1 MKKGSAAV
9 FLSYVLWGI
18 FPIYWKLLA
27 DVDSVYVLCCRI
39 VFSLVVSL
47 IVVPLSGKWGEAM
60 RVLRDRRLRRY
71 MLAAGLFISF
81 NWGAFIYCV
90 TSNRVLDASL
100 AYYINPILA
109 ILVGFIVFREKLTA
123 AQWAAVALAAAGVA
137 APMVMEGEFPL
148 LAVLIGLSFAI
159 YGAIKKKADVPGD
172 VSTFIETLLVSPI
185 ALAVIVV
192 MELRGGPISSGI
204 IGGWRLILLPLA
216 GLVTYLPLFLYSAGI
231 RTTSMSLSG
240 ILMYINPT
248 LQLLCGI
255 LLYDE
260 TMSPAMTVAFVCV
273 WLATI
278 VFVAGG
284 EIARRRAKMRCSNN
298 G

>member
-9 FLSYVLWGI
+9 FLSYVLWGV

-90 TSNRVLDASL
+90 ASNRVLDASL

-192 MELRGGPISSGI
+192 MELRGGPISTGV
-204 IGGWRLILLPLA
+204 IGG
-216 GLVTYLPLFLYSAGI
+216 
-231 RTTSMSLSG
+231 
-240 ILMYINPT
+240 
-248 LQLLCGI
+248 
-255 LLYDE
+255 
-260 TMSPAMTVAFVCV
+260 
-273 WLATI
+273 
-278 VFVAGG
+278 
-284 EIARRRAKMRCSNN
+284 
-298 G
+298 

>member
-9 FLSYVLWGI
+9 FLSYVLWGV

-90 TSNRVLDASL
+90 ASNRVLDASL

-109 ILVGFIVFREKLTA
+109 ILVGFIVFRERLTA

-148 LAVLIGLSFAI
+148 
-159 YGAIKKKADVPGD
+159 
-172 VSTFIETLLVSPI
+172 
-185 ALAVIVV
+185 
-192 MELRGGPISSGI
+192 
-204 IGGWRLILLPLA
+204 
-216 GLVTYLPLFLYSAGI
+216 
-231 RTTSMSLSG
+231 
-240 ILMYINPT
+240 
-248 LQLLCGI
+248 
-255 LLYDE
+255 
-260 TMSPAMTVAFVCV
+260 
-273 WLATI
+273 
-278 VFVAGG
+278 
-284 EIARRRAKMRCSNN
+284 
-298 G
+298 

>member
-1 MKKGSAAV
+1 MKKGAWAV
-9 FLSYVLWGI
+9 LLSYVLWGV

-47 IVVPLSGKWGEAM
+47 IVVPACGKWGEAM
-60 RVLRDRRLRRY
+60 RVLRDRRLRRR
-71 MLAAGLFISF
+71 MLACGLFISF

-90 TSNRVLDASL
+90 ASNRVLDASL

-109 ILVGFIVFREKLTA
+109 ILMGFVVFRERLTA
-123 AQWAAVALAAAGVA
+123 AQWTAVALAAAGVA

-172 VSTFIETLLVSPI
+172 VSTFLETLLVSPI
-185 ALAVIVV
+185 ALAVIVA
-192 MELRGGPISSGI
+192 MELRGGPLSTGQVA
-204 IGGWRLILLPLA
+204 GWRLILLPLA
-216 GLVTYLPLFLYSAGI
+216 GAVTYLPLFLYSAGI

-248 LQLLCGI
+248 LQLLCGV

-284 EIARRRAKMRCSNN
+284 EIARRRAKVECTD